1 MNAVLISLFA
11 ALALLFAGLVLAVR
25 QPMRAAL
32 ALVAHMVCLA
42 AIYACLG
49 VVVLALFQ
57 VLIYVGAVMVFMVYT
72 IMLLDDRDASFQQ
85 PYSKLR
91 VPAVVVAVAL
101 AAALLWML
109 GGALPSE
116 PPALAQPASAAPFT
130 FTAFSIAFLK
140 QYWFHFELV
149 TVLLLVGVVAAWTAI
164 REAQA

>member
-1 MNAVLISLFA
+1 MTSLLIAVFGG
-11 ALALLFAGLVLAVR
+11 LALLFAGLVLVVR

-42 AIYACLG
+42 AIYACLD
-49 VVVLALFQ
+49 VLVLALFQ

-72 IMLLDDRDASFQQ
+72 IMLLDDRDASFQE
-85 PYSKLR
+85 PFSKLR
-91 VPAVVVAVAL
+91 VPAVVAAVAV

-116 PPALAQPASAAPFT
+116 APAAASAGGPAPFT

-164 REAQA
+164 RESQA